1 MSPRAMRPS
10 SKRAIPGP
18 AGAGCSLGGV
28 SADLGN
34 SPPPLQAE
42 KKGADGLKRWRDPY
56 GESSGLNPVSVF
68 IDPLHRA
75 GAGTERAQES
85 DVPLPTMVVPAR
97 PTQSGGQGPHKGR
110 RESCEQQAS
119 HQPASHPLRPGR
131 SAHLPGRRGKGRLK
145 KQWGF

>member
-10 SKRAIPGP
+10 GKRAIPGP

-42 KKGADGLKRWRDPY
+42 KKGADVLKRWRDPY

-75 GAGTERAQES
+75 GAGPEPAQES

-97 PTQSGGQGPHKGR
+97 PHSRGARGLTRGDGRAVSSKQAISQLLTRYGQGVPPI
-110 RESCEQQAS
+110 SQA
-119 HQPASHPLRPGR
+119 G
-131 SAHLPGRRGKGRLK
+131 GVRGV
-145 KQWGF
+145 